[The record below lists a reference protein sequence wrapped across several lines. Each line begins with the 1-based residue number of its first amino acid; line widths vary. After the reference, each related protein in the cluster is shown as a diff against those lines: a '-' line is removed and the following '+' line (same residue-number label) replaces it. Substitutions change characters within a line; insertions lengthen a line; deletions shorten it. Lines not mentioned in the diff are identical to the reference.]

1 MHCSDKEKMMKN
13 SKTRRDFLKQTFAG
27 AASLSP
33 LMAML
38 ASLEKLEAA
47 NVGNEYKAIVC
58 VLLEGGADVCNMIA
72 PVEDTAYAKYRAVR
86 KNIALPQESLL
97 KITDAY
103 GMRENMGA
111 MQKLYL
117 EKKLA
122 LVANVGTLVEPV
134 TAEEVRSGAKPV
146 PFELFAHN
154 TQRDQWMLGDATGS
168 SKSGWAGR
176 TADQFYA
183 AGDTAAAYCNVN
195 AADVNTL
202 LLSGGREEAIHFS
215 DASISPDTM
224 KRYGFGPESGGSDL
238 GEVYQKIYEE
248 KRANSHK
255 MMAEFSKKRV
265 AELDRPDKLEGLFDG
280 VREFEPFST
289 GVHEVGKPLG
299 SQLELVAKIL
309 SVKDNFPGAVKR
321 QIFFVNQHGWDTHD
335 SDNAHQVGYLS
346 ECLGTFQAALEAMG
360 IAESVTTFTISD
372 FGRSLSPNGAGTD
385 HGWGSHAFVMGG
397 AVKGGEIYG
406 SMPSIEVDSP
416 DAWYDRLVPTTAM
429 ESYLATLMKWFGASE
444 SEMRE
449 IFPNLESFT
458 VKDLG
463 FLG

>member
-1 MHCSDKEKMMKN
+1 MKKN
-13 SKTRRDFLKQTFAG
+13 RNRRDFLKQTLAG

-38 ASLEKLEAA
+38 GSIEKLEAA
-47 NVGNEYKAIVC
+47 NIKNEYKAIVC

-72 PVEDTAYAKYRAVR
+72 PIEDTPYDKYKAVR
-86 KNIALPQESLL
+86 KNIALPQEGLL

-134 TAEEVRSGAKPV
+134 TAAEVRSGAKPM

-176 TADQFYA
+176 AADRFYL

-195 AADVNTL
+195 AADVNSL
-202 LLSGGREEAIHFS
+202 MLSGGREEAIHFS

-224 KRYGFGPESGGSDL
+224 RYYGFGPESGGSDL
-238 GEVYQKIYEE
+238 GNVYQDMYEA
-248 KRANSHK
+248 KRAHPNTL
-255 MMAEFSKKRV
+255 MAAFSKRRV
-265 AELDRPDKLEGLFDG
+265 ADLVRPDTLTDLFEGVRAFDG
-280 VREFEPFST
+280 FST

-299 SQLELVAKIL
+299 SQMELVAKIL
-309 SVKDNFPGAVKR
+309 SIKDNFPGTAKR

-346 ECLGTFQAALEAMG
+346 ECLGTFQSALEEMG

-397 AVKGGEIYG
+397 AVKGGTIYG
-406 SMPSIEVDSP
+406 TMPQIEVDSP
-416 DAWYDRLVPTTAM
+416 DAWYDRLVPTTAI
-429 ESYLATLMKWFGASE
+429 ESYLATMMKWFGASE

-449 IFPNLESFT
+449 ILPNLGSFT
-458 VKDLG
+458 VKELG

>member
-1 MHCSDKEKMMKN
+1 MKTN
-13 SKTRRDFLKQTFAG
+13 GNRRDFLKQTLAG
-27 AASLSP
+27 AAGISP

-38 ASLEKLEAA
+38 GSIEKLEAA
-47 NVGNEYKAIVC
+47 SVGNEYKAIVC
-58 VLLEGGADVCNMIA
+58 VLLEGGADVCNMLA
-72 PVEDTAYAKYRAVR
+72 PIEDNAYAKYKAVR

-97 KITDAY
+97 KITEHY

-111 MQKLYL
+111 MQKLFTD
-117 EKKLA
+117 KKLA
-122 LVANVGTLVEPV
+122 VIANVGTLVEPV
-134 TAEEVRSGAKPV
+134 TAAEVRSGAKPV

-154 TQRDQWMLGDATGS
+154 TQRNQWMLGDATGS

-176 TADQFYA
+176 AANRFYP

-195 AADVNTL
+195 AADVNSL
-202 LLSGGREEAIHFS
+202 MLSGGREEAIHFS
-215 DASISPDTM
+215 DASISSDTM

-238 GEVYQKIYEE
+238 GEVYQKMYEA
-248 KRANSHK
+248 RRTSSHK
-255 MMAEFSKKRV
+255 MLAVFSKKRV
-265 AELDRPDKLEGLFDG
+265 TELNRPDRLEGLFDG
-280 VREFEPFST
+280 VRVFDSFST

-309 SVKDNFPGAVKR
+309 SVKDNFPGVTKR

-346 ECLGTFQAALEAMG
+346 ECLGTFQDALEEMG
-360 IAESVTTFTISD
+360 IAESVTTFTVSD

-406 SMPSIEVDSP
+406 TMPSIETDSP

-429 ESYLATLMKWFGASE
+429 ESYFATMMKWFGASE
-444 SEMRE
+444 SEMNE
-449 IFPNLESFT
+449 IFPNLKSFSM
-458 VKDLG
+458 KELG
-463 FLG
+463 FMG